1 MIQKGS
7 FLIRI
12 WAVILSVVLSGLFF
26 GSAER
31 AIDKIQEARIAE
43 TAREMAVSN
52 EWVVPH
58 YNGELRLQKPPLTYW
73 TTALS
78 YKAFGVSELAARI
91 PSASFGL
98 LTALL
103 LFIWLKREISISTAA
118 NTALVLA
125 TSFLGLRYLRSAE
138 ADVTL
143 MFFIVLAA
151 YAGFRLLESGSKR
164 LVWLLMLTLGLG
176 FLTKG
181 PAGIAIPMLTIVGYA
196 YATKQLA
203 ALKALANPAGLGIF
217 LVGAFAWYAWILL
230 MMPDV
235 AQGFFGKQVDETFI
249 SGTHQQPVYWYLAHA
264 LEFFLPWS
272 FLLIPAGIWC
282 YKHRPLPKVIHFAL
296 IWLGVVFVL
305 LTFTVNKQT
314 QYALLFLPPIA
325 IVVGYY
331 LEVAVGR
338 YYQYNRIV
346 FYLLCFAVLG
356 MVIAAIRKHGVNE
369 ILASHATLIWLLIL
383 GLPLALKKA
392 MKATAPNMQVLIAA
406 IFATF
411 CYLFAEQYLTKDV
424 EKDDIRTLMQTAANK
439 PELYQLKPGNGS
451 ISFYAQRAIKPLN
464 EKQVQQALAAQ
475 PILWLVGKDKNK
487 PNLPNIQLDEEMKV
501 GGWALWK
508 LTPLP

>member
-1 MIQKGS
+1 MI
-7 FLIRI
+7 RV
-12 WAVILSVVLSGLFF
+12 WVVILSVVLSGLFF

-43 TAREMAVSN
+43 TAREMVVAN

-78 YKAFGVSELAARI
+78 YKAFGVSEIAARV
-91 PSASFGL
+91 PSALFGL
-98 LTALL
+98 LTMLL
-103 LFIWLKREISISTAA
+103 LFIWLKREISIGTAA
-118 NTALVLA
+118 NTVLVLA

-143 MFFIVLAA
+143 MFFIVLAS
-151 YAGFRLLESGSKR
+151 YAGFRLFESGSKR
-164 LVWLLMLTLGLG
+164 LVWLLMLALGLG

-181 PAGIAIPMLTIVGYA
+181 PAAIAIPMLTILGYA
-196 YATKQLA
+196 YVTRQLS
-203 ALKALANPAGLGIF
+203 ALKVLANPAGLGIF
-217 LVGAFAWYAWILL
+217 LLGAFAWYAWILL

-272 FLLIPAGIWC
+272 FLLIPVGIWC
-282 YKHRPLPKVIHFAL
+282 YKHRPLPKIVRFSV
-296 IWLGVVFVL
+296 IWLAVVFVL

-325 IVVGYY
+325 ILVGYY
-331 LEVAVGR
+331 LEVAAGR
-338 YYQYNRIV
+338 YYQYNRII
-346 FYLLCFAVLG
+346 FYLLCTAVLG
-356 MVIAAIRKHGVNE
+356 LIIAAMRKHGVNE
-369 ILASHATLIWLLIL
+369 ILASHAAFIWLLIL
-383 GLPLALKKA
+383 AVPLVLKKA
-392 MKATAPNMQVLIAA
+392 VKVSLPGTPVLIAA
-406 IFATF
+406 VFATF
-411 CYLFAEQYLTKDV
+411 CYLFAEQYLTKDA

-439 PELYQLKPGNGS
+439 PELYQLTPGNGS
-451 ISFYAQRAIKPLN
+451 VSFYAQRAIKPLN
-464 EKQVQQALAAQ
+464 EGQMQQALAVQ
-475 PILWLVGKDKNK
+475 PALWLVGKDKSK
-487 PNLPNIQLDEEMKV
+487 PDLPHVQLDEEMKV
-501 GGWALWK
+501 GSWSLWK

>member
-1 MIQKGS
+1 MI
-7 FLIRI
+7 RV
-12 WAVILSVVLSGLFF
+12 WAVILSIVLSGLFF

-43 TAREMAVSN
+43 TAREMVVAN
-52 EWVVPH
+52 EWMVPH

-78 YKAFGVSELAARI
+78 YKAFGVSEIAARV
-91 PSASFGL
+91 PSALFGL
-98 LTALL
+98 LTMLL
-103 LFIWLKREISISTAA
+103 LFIWLKREVSISTAA
-118 NTALVLA
+118 NTVLVLA

-143 MFFIVLAA
+143 MFFIVLAC
-151 YAGFRLLESGSKR
+151 YAGFRLFESGSKR
-164 LVWLLMLTLGLG
+164 LVWLLMLALGLG

-181 PAGIAIPMLTIVGYA
+181 PAAIAIPMLTILGYA
-196 YATKQLA
+196 YVTKQLA

-217 LVGAFAWYAWILL
+217 LLGAFAWYAWILL

-272 FLLIPAGIWC
+272 FLFIPVGIWC
-282 YKHRPLPKVIHFAL
+282 YKHRPLPKIVQFSV
-296 IWLGVVFVL
+296 IWLAVVFVL

-325 IVVGYY
+325 ILVGYY
-331 LEVAVGR
+331 LEVASGR
-338 YYQYNRIV
+338 YYQYNRII
-346 FYLLCFAVLG
+346 FYLLCIAVLG
-356 MVIAAIRKHGVNE
+356 LIIAVMRKHGVNE
-369 ILASHATLIWLLIL
+369 ILASNAALIWLLIL
-383 GLPLALKKA
+383 ALPLVLKKVV
-392 MKATAPNMQVLIAA
+392 KVSLPSTPVLIAA
-406 IFATF
+406 VLATF

-424 EKDDIRTLMQTAANK
+424 EKDDIRTLMQTATNK
-439 PELYQLKPGNGS
+439 PELYQLTPGNGS
-451 ISFYAQRAIKPLN
+451 VSFYAQRAIKPLN
-464 EKQVQQALAAQ
+464 KRQMQQALAVQ
-475 PILWLVGKDKNK
+475 PALWLVGKDKNK
-487 PNLPNIQLDEEMKV
+487 PDLPNVELEEEMKV
-501 GGWALWK
+501 GSWSLWK